1 VAVRKREFMAGAAAV
16 LALMLGARGSA
27 MPPLPRK
34 RLNLLFITVDDLD
47 WSLPGFM
54 SGRKNFTPN
63 LDALAARSHRFVNN
77 RTVAPICQPAREA
90 MMTGLLPHH
99 SGAIG
104 FLPVK
109 DGTPTLTT
117 ALQKAGYFTAAI
129 HKIEHMQ
136 PTSCFPWNFSQSS
149 HDRNPF
155 VYQEGVRLAIL
166 EARDQGRPFYVNC
179 NLNDP
184 HRPFYGSP
192 EAATADHNET
202 GPFKVAREIQP
213 SEVVVPPFLEDLPP
227 IRKELSQYY
236 NNVQRLDVTVG
247 KVLMALD
254 ESGEADNTLILF
266 SSDHGMPFPFS
277 KATCYDHGTRVP
289 VLISWPG
296 MNPPRT
302 VTNLTTNVDVL
313 PTLLDLLGVARPEV
327 LDGRSWVPI
336 MQGEKVA
343 DPEFVV
349 TYVNTVSSGMAYP
362 MRAVQTMDH
371 ALCFTPWADGK
382 LKMRLESMMGLTF
395 PAMVEAAKT
404 DARIAARVKQ
414 YVEGVPLA
422 FYDLKADPG
431 QRINLVDAPKH
442 RALVERMKAFLLE
455 QMEATDDPELE
466 NYRLFLAGK
475 QPIVP
480 QDPARY
486 RMADAAPGD
495 G

>member
-1 VAVRKREFMAGAAAV
+1 MVRKRDFMTGAAAV
-16 LALMLGARGSA
+16 IALAVGASA
-27 MPPLPRK
+27 ARTAPPILRK

-47 WSLPGFM
+47 WSLHGFM

-99 SGAIG
+99 NGGTG

-117 ALQKAGYFTAAI
+117 VLQKAGYYAAAI
-129 HKIEHMQ
+129 HKTEHMQ
-136 PTSCFPWNFSQSS
+136 PASCFPWNFSQES
-149 HDRNPF
+149 HDRNPL
-155 VYQEGVRLAIL
+155 VYREGVRLAIL
-166 EARDQGRPFYVNC
+166 EAQDQRKPFFVNC

-192 EAATADHNET
+192 EAAAADHDET

-213 SEVVVPPFLEDLPP
+213 SEVVIPPFLEDLPP
-227 IRKELSQYY
+227 VRKELSQYY

-247 KVLMALD
+247 KILKALE
-254 ESGEADNTLILF
+254 ESGAAKDTLVIF

-277 KATCYDHGTRVP
+277 KATCYDHGSRVP
-289 VLISWPG
+289 VLIAWPG
-296 MNPPRT
+296 MNAPRT
-302 VTNLTTNVDVL
+302 FTNMTTNVDVM
-313 PTLLDLLGVARPEV
+313 PTLLDLLGVAKPDV
-327 LDGRSWVPI
+327 LDGRSWAPI
-336 MQGEKVA
+336 MRGETLA

-371 ALCFTPWADGK
+371 SLCFTPWADGK
-382 LKMRLESMMGLTF
+382 LKMRSESMMGLTF

-404 DARIAARVKQ
+404 DRRIAARVKQ
-414 YVEGVPLA
+414 FVEGMPLA

-431 QRINLVDAPKH
+431 QRVNLIDAPEH
-442 RALVERMKAFLLE
+442 RARIERMKAFLLDH
-455 QMEATDDPELE
+455 MEATGDPQLG
-466 NYRLFLAGK
+466 NYKLLLAGK

-486 RMADAAPGD
+486 RMPGF
-495 G
+495 GAGES

>member
-1 VAVRKREFMAGAAAV
+1 
-16 LALMLGARGSA
+16 
-27 MPPLPRK
+27 
-34 RLNLLFITVDDLD
+34 
-47 WSLPGFM
+47 
-54 SGRKNFTPN
+54 
-63 LDALAARSHRFVNN
+63 
-77 RTVAPICQPAREA
+77 
-90 MMTGLLPHH
+90 
-99 SGAIG
+99 
-104 FLPVK
+104 
-109 DGTPTLTT
+109 
-117 ALQKAGYFTAAI
+117 
-129 HKIEHMQ
+129 
-136 PTSCFPWNFSQSS
+136 
-149 HDRNPF
+149 
-155 VYQEGVRLAIL
+155 
-166 EARDQGRPFYVNC
+166 
-179 NLNDP
+179 
-184 HRPFYGSP
+184 
-192 EAATADHNET
+192 
-202 GPFKVAREIQP
+202 
-213 SEVVVPPFLEDLPP
+213 
-227 IRKELSQYY
+227 
-236 NNVQRLDVTVG
+236 
-247 KVLMALD
+247 
-254 ESGEADNTLILF
+254 
-266 SSDHGMPFPFS
+266 
-277 KATCYDHGTRVP
+277 
-289 VLISWPG
+289 
-296 MNPPRT
+296 
-302 VTNLTTNVDVL
+302 
-313 PTLLDLLGVARPEV
+313 LLGVARPEV